1 MADFKVTA
9 SQLNT
14 QAESLQDLNGRFKSA
29 IEQLVTSETSLKSM
43 WEGEAND
50 AFHAAFTS
58 DKAKMDEF
66 YNLIIH
72 ILKDS
77 IPLQRAMSRQR
88 EQTQKLQA
96 TEHIDNNQK

>member
-43 WEGEAND
+43 WGAKQTTLSMPLLQVIRPKW
-50 AFHAAFTS
+50 TS
-58 DKAKMDEF
+58 ST
-66 YNLIIH
+66 I
-72 ILKDS
+72 
-77 IPLQRAMSRQR
+77 
-88 EQTQKLQA
+88 
-96 TEHIDNNQK
+96 